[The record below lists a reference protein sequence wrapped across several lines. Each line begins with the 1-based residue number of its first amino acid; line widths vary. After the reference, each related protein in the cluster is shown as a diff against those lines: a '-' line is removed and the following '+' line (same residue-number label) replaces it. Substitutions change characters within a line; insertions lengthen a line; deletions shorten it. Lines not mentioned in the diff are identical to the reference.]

1 MLWYQDSVVPVRKFP
16 VRVTYH
22 FLSPKAPDEPL
33 SFCPTT
39 QLGGPWLPLKTFQLF
54 FESLVTL
61 PNLIFFFP
69 PLLWNSGQVLYTGK
83 KEERQEEVKKKLT
96 RMCKALAFLLDLC
109 RKYICQHMDLVSPLL
124 NNAVVFNIRLLCCQI
139 HTYKK
144 WPIYY

>member
-1 MLWYQDSVVPVRKFP
+1 MVPVRKFP

-61 PNLIFFFP
+61 PNLIFFFLHSSETLVRSSTLEKRRRDRRRLKKTHSHVQSTSFP
-69 PLLWNSGQVLYTGK
+69 SGSLSKVHLPTHGSSFSP
-83 KEERQEEVKKKLT
+83 VKQ
-96 RMCKALAFLLDLC
+96 CSCF
-109 RKYICQHMDLVSPLL
+109 
-124 NNAVVFNIRLLCCQI
+124 
-139 HTYKK
+139 
-144 WPIYY
+144 

>member
-1 MLWYQDSVVPVRKFP
+1 MPVRKFP

-61 PNLIFFFP
+61 PNLIFFF
-69 PLLWNSGQVLYTGK
+69 LHSSETLVRSSTLEK
-83 KEERQEEVKKKLT
+83 RRRDRRRLKKLT

-124 NNAVVFNIRLLCCQI
+124 NNAVVFYIRLLCCQI
-139 HTYKK
+139 HNYKK